1 MREKEN
7 RAAARVSLTGAR
19 RRAQWKNPEVGRQ
32 GQMSGKSSPPGWL
45 PALDGGGHE

>member
-19 RRAQWKNPEVGRQ
+19 RRAQWKNPEVGGLRANEREELVAGLVAGAQ
-32 GQMSGKSSPPGWL
+32 RRR
-45 PALDGGGHE
+45 A